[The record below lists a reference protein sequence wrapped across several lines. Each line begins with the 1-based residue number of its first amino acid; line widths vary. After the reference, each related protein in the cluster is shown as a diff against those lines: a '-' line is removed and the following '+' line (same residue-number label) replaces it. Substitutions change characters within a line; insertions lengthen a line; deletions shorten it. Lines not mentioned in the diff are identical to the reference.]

1 MFRITH
7 LIPVIAVAA
16 MAVSAAP
23 ANTKTMKMTIVSA
36 APPIVTY
43 VRVAKTKFIPEVDKR
58 LAASGKDFKIEWV
71 QAYSQSLAKFHEVFE
86 TVEEN
91 VAQVGLILKN
101 FEASKLAIEQF
112 TYVTPFVGHNA
123 EQMITIDR
131 NMRKAIPELN
141 TIYGKYDQVFLH
153 SGTSPSM
160 HLFTTFPVKR
170 FEDLKGHKIGASGS
184 MGLWLRNTGA
194 VTVSSSMLNSF
205 TDIKNGLYDG
215 YPISEILAFPYKTYE
230 VAKHLTRTRFGVSA
244 TSAITVNT
252 DTWNDMPKH
261 ARDIFRDVAQDY
273 GHWQKAIDLS
283 KIAKFTGIM
292 KKKGVKVAD
301 LSAVERTRWAKVLP
315 NLAKD
320 WAERLEKRGLPGRKV
335 IKTFMDQARALNVPI
350 ARHWDRD

>member
-1 MFRITH
+1 MLRITR
-7 LIPVIAVAA
+7 LIPAVAA
-16 MAVSAAP
+16 AAIAVSVVP
-23 ANTKTMKMTIVSA
+23 ANAKTMKMTIVSA

-58 LAASGKDFKIEWV
+58 LAASGKDFKIEWT

-86 TVEEN
+86 SVEEN

-112 TYVTPFVGHNA
+112 TYVTPFVGHSA
-123 EQMITIDR
+123 DQMITIDR

-141 TIYGKYDQVFLH
+141 TVYAKYDQVFLH
-153 SGTSPSM
+153 SGASVSM

-184 MGLWLRNTGA
+184 MGLWFRNTGA

-215 YPISEILAFPYKTYE
+215 YPISEVLAFPYKTYE
-230 VAKHLTRTRFGVSA
+230 VAKYLTRTGFGVSA

-252 DTWNDMPKH
+252 ETWNDMPKH
-261 ARDIFRDVAQDY
+261 ARDIFRDVAQNY
-273 GHWQKAIDLS
+273 GHWQNAIDTG
-283 KIAKFTGIM
+283 KIAKFTSIM

-301 LSAVERTRWAKVLP
+301 MSAVERKRWAMQLP
-315 NLAKD
+315 NLAKE
-320 WAERLEKRGLPGRKV
+320 WAERQEKRGIPGRKV
-335 IKTFMDQARALNVPI
+335 IKTFMDQARALNAPI